1 MHVNQPQSTVRLVM
15 SAVYPGSPPVSAP
28 PPKSDIIEDDD
39 ADKRID
45 RDGKTFFLSG
55 SCSDWEY
62 LIDSYINGKAVKD
75 KIDAKCL
82 VVDSGNLYS
91 AAVSDGELWKCIERA
106 GNPIAIGSG
115 KNFALAFMDTGMTAE
130 EAVRATCKRDIYT
143 GGTIRT
149 FKII

>member
-1 MHVNQPQSTVRLVM
+1 MTTV
-15 SAVYPGSPPVSAP
+15 AY
-28 PPKSDIIEDDD
+28 KSGIIAYDSRFTCGDIIEDDH

-130 EAVRATCKRDIYT
+130 EAVRATCNRDIYT